1 MSSSNSWNAFDDG
14 VPVFFSPIPVPAKPE
29 KLERVYPAPSFM
41 RPVKIPLAPIPIAP
55 NVSYPPL
62 NFRNPAEL
70 YTNFDGVIPR

>member
-1 MSSSNSWNAFDDG
+1 MAASWHAFDDG
-14 VPVFFSPIPVPAKPE
+14 VPVFFSPIPVPQKPE

-41 RPVKIPLAPIPIAP
+41 RPVQIPLPPVKMPAT
-55 NVSYPPL
+55 VSQPPL